1 LIVKKGG
8 IYMCLALPGKIIEIQ
23 GKIGIIEMMGVRREV
38 SMELILDYK
47 VGDYVLVHAG
57 CAITKVDE
65 EEAQKTIEIFSEL
78 KEMDNG

>member
-1 LIVKKGG
+1 
-8 IYMCLALPGKIIEIQ
+8 MCLALPGKIIEIQ

>member
-1 LIVKKGG
+1 
-8 IYMCLALPGKIIEIQ
+8 MCLALPGKIIEIQ
-23 GKIGIIEMMGVRREV
+23 GKMGIIEMMGVRREV
-38 SMELILDYK
+38 SMELISDYK

-65 EEAQKTIEIFSEL
+65 EEAKKTIEIFSEL